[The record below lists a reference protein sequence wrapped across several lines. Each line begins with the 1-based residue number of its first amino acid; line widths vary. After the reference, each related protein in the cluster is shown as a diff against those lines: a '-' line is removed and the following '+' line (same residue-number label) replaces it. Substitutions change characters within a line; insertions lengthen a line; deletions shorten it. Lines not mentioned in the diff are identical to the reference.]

1 MRLYCVYNMRN
12 KLYSGFDN
20 IEDSKSVIIK
30 YFMIYCI
37 NFRLYKNRSHSV
49 TKSTIRFFF
58 FSLSNDLYIFHR
70 SEVITI
76 FGLGYIMKR

>member
-1 MRLYCVYNMRN
+1 MRQYCVYNMRN

-37 NFRLYKNRSHSV
+37 NFGCIRIDPIASLNQRLDFSFCFVEK
-49 TKSTIRFFF
+49 RFI
-58 FSLSNDLYIFHR
+58 YI
-70 SEVITI
+70 S
-76 FGLGYIMKR
+76 